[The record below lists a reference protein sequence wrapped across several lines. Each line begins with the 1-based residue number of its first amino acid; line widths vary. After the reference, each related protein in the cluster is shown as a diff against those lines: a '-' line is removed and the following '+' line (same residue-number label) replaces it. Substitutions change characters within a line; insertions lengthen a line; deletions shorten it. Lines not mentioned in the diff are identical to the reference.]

1 MTPLL
6 EVLHRPGFEFE
17 PDGTYR
23 FGRLIGALHR
33 HWASPG
39 HWLTQRTRESAPNF
53 SYQDDGRSYEGLVAD
68 GFVEGRLIERLQAA
82 AAVTDAVSLRPGQ
95 RGLSVLAATAVDLLD
110 PDRNPGLATRD
121 GRTTLPANDRS
132 FDFQV
137 SPLLLMLDAFGAM
150 DRALDAEPA
159 RRAAW
164 RSGRGRLARRFLD
177 TRPLGDSA
185 RFANPRG
192 PALLGVLLPF
202 VRERIAF
209 HRTRSDLDRWARA
222 WVPDTADVL
231 ASPLASGLV
240 RLLDRVQDDAE
251 ARDALGR
258 WIGHLLEEASTD
270 DALAATLYGAVDL
283 LFVLEDG
290 DNLMPVAHA
299 VSSAFA
305 PNARDVVAGR
315 AGSLEL
321 SASVVADG
329 LDLVRDVQER
339 DERRTLRALLGNL
352 VSLGEG
358 DDDITPLETI
368 LDVMGEVNRV
378 RPGETGPLD
387 AADLAEGLR
396 LVEGFLRDERRGLE
410 RLYDVVQSRE
420 GP

>member
-1 MTPLL
+1 MSILGRYELRLESGLLRAIVAFADTVGINVDDALEESSGIEGLTRFPTPQALNRLVFWGLARNAAGVCNSTFACQVFDPVRDRHGNDAIATYPGTLYAWEQPGFYEGMTPLL

-82 AAVTDAVSLRPGQ
+82 AAVTDAVALRSGQ

-185 RFANPRG
+185 RFTNPRG

-209 HRTRSDLDRWARA
+209 HRGRFDLDRWARA

-231 ASPLASGLV
+231 TSPLASGLV

-251 ARDALGR
+251 P
-258 WIGHLLEEASTD
+258 
-270 DALAATLYGAVDL
+270 ATRSVD
-283 LFVLEDG
+283 G
-290 DNLMPVAHA
+290 
-299 VSSAFA
+299 
-305 PNARDVVAGR
+305 
-315 AGSLEL
+315 
-321 SASVVADG
+321 
-329 LDLVRDVQER
+329 
-339 DERRTLRALLGNL
+339 
-352 VSLGEG
+352 
-358 DDDITPLETI
+358 
-368 LDVMGEVNRV
+368 
-378 RPGETGPLD
+378 
-387 AADLAEGLR
+387 
-396 LVEGFLRDERRGLE
+396 
-410 RLYDVVQSRE
+410 
-420 GP
+420 

>member
-1 MTPLL
+1 
-6 EVLHRPGFEFE
+6 
-17 PDGTYR
+17 
-23 FGRLIGALHR
+23 
-33 HWASPG
+33 
-39 HWLTQRTRESAPNF
+39 
-53 SYQDDGRSYEGLVAD
+53 
-68 GFVEGRLIERLQAA
+68 
-82 AAVTDAVSLRPGQ
+82 
-95 RGLSVLAATAVDLLD
+95 
-110 PDRNPGLATRD
+110 
-121 GRTTLPANDRS
+121 
-132 FDFQV
+132 
-137 SPLLLMLDAFGAM
+137 
-150 DRALDAEPA
+150 
-159 RRAAW
+159 
-164 RSGRGRLARRFLD
+164 
-177 TRPLGDSA
+177 
-185 RFANPRG
+185 
-192 PALLGVLLPF
+192 
-202 VRERIAF
+202 
-209 HRTRSDLDRWARA
+209 
-222 WVPDTADVL
+222 
-231 ASPLASGLV
+231 
-240 RLLDRVQDDAE
+240 
-251 ARDALGR
+251 
-258 WIGHLLEEASTD
+258 
-270 DALAATLYGAVDL
+270 
-283 LFVLEDG
+283 VLEDG